1 MRYRVRTP
9 HGELEYPSL
18 GDVEQAYVAGL
29 VDPDDEVL
37 EEGGTLWR
45 KAASLPALARA
56 QARRADSRASS
67 RSQTLTIV
75 VAVVLGMCALGLV
88 FSGRG
93 LFGLLIAMVVAS
105 LLFRVTVNAF
115 KRPR

>member
-29 VDPDDEVL
+29 IDPDDEVL
-37 EEGGTLWR
+37 EEGGSLWR
-45 KAASLPALARA
+45 KAATLPALVRA
-56 QARRADSRASS
+56 QARRTGSKASGRA
-67 RSQTLTIV
+67 QVAVIL
-75 VAVVLGMCALGLV
+75 VAVVLGIFALGLV
-88 FSGRG
+88 ISGRG
-93 LFGLLIAMVVAS
+93 LFGLLLSIVVAS
-105 LLFRVTVNAF
+105 LLFRVTMNAF